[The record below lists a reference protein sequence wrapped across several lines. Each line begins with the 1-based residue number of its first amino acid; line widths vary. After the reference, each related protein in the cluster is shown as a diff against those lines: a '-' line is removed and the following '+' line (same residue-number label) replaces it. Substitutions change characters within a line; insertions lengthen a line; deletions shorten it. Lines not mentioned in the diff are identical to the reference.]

1 MERFIEFAGNHWE
14 LFAALAV
21 TVALII
27 KSHLGGRLSGYRTI
41 PAGEA
46 INLIN
51 QEGGIVLDVREQKEY
66 SQGHIVD
73 SIHIPLTAFKKRI
86 TELEKHRDKPIIVAC
101 RSGSR
106 SGSACSQLTKQKF
119 GQVYNLGGGIVS
131 WQSANLPLTKK

>member
-1 MERFIEFAGNHWE
+1 MERLFEFAGNHWE
-14 LFAALAV
+14 LFAALAI
-21 TVALII
+21 TVALIV

-51 QEGGIVLDVREQKEY
+51 QQGAIILDVREQKEY

-73 SIHIPLTAFKKRI
+73 SVHIPLTTFKKRI
-86 TELEKHRDKPIIVAC
+86 SEMEKHRDKPVIVAC

-106 SGSACSQLTKQKF
+106 SGAACSQLKKQKF
-119 GQVYNLGGGIVS
+119 DQVYNLGGGILS
-131 WQSANLPLTKK
+131 WQGANLPLTKK